1 MVQFTSQEKETI
13 VQKFLNEVA
22 ASQFSPSRFAG
33 TVGLSPADITNI
45 SNRKYLAQPHLIG
58 DAKWIK
64 LARIAGFDKRQ
75 QHAWQVA
82 ETHTFK
88 YMTKQLAI
96 AQAESLSSMLVDDAG
111 LGKSVAAKW
120 YAKNK
125 RYAFLIDCSDHSTKS
140 CFIRAIAQAVGVG
153 SQGKLNELLSD
164 AIYAIRQMESPILI
178 LDEAG
183 DLEDKAYLILKRL
196 YNALEGDCGFY
207 LIGADG
213 MKRKIKNGVAGS
225 KLGFVEVFSRF
236 RRNFKKVTPE
246 LLDEKHNFYR
256 TQAIAIAEAN
266 GLTKSEAE
274 SVAKMLTK
282 NGQLNDMRFV
292 ADAVKGML
300 KLKAKN
306 TNEN

>member
-1 MVQFTSQEKETI
+1 MLQFTTQEKETI

-22 ASQFSPSRFAG
+22 NSHFSPSKYAT
-33 TVGLSPADITNI
+33 TVGLKAADMTNI
-45 SNRKYLAQPHLIG
+45 SNRKYIAQPHLIG

-75 QHAWQVA
+75 QFDWKIA
-82 ETHTFK
+82 ETHTLK
-88 YMTKQLAI
+88 YMTKQLSI
-96 AQAESLSSMLVDDAG
+96 AQTESLSSMMVDDAG

-125 RYAFLIDCSDHSTKS
+125 KYAFVIDCSDHSTKS

-196 YNALEGDCGFY
+196 YNALEGVCGFY

-213 MKRKIKNGVAGS
+213 MKRKIKNGVAGG
-225 KLGFVEVFSRF
+225 KLGFVEIFSRF
-236 RRNFKKVTPE
+236 RRNFKKVTPD
-246 LLDEKHNFYR
+246 LLDEKHDFYKA
-256 TQAIAIAEAN
+256 QAVAIAQAN
-266 GLTKSEAE
+266 GLTKTEGEAI
-274 SVAKMLTK
+274 AKMLTK
-282 NGQLNDMRFV
+282 KGHLNDMRFV
-292 ADAVKGML
+292 ADAVKGIL
-300 KLKAKN
+300 KIKQKSSH
-306 TNEN
+306 EN